1 MNVLDMLSSTPIYL
15 ICGTII
21 LFVAAIITAVVIYI
35 RKEKKKGVQC
45 VGCPDAKTCAG
56 KCAGCSGC
64 GAQK

>member
-1 MNVLDMLSSTPIYL
+1 MTDIL
-15 ICGTII
+15 II